1 MSSFGF
7 VSGRFGG
14 LKTEQTQNGKTIN
27 SFTVE
32 FHSPGKD
39 GQMIPQLV
47 SVKAFAQKAIEKLQ
61 DIPAGARV
69 ECQLAIGGRAGND
82 GRVWNDITLDYDK
95 VVMVGA
101 PKGQAAKPQQPAPR
115 QFPPEDRPAPKNTV
129 ADDGTVEGIPEDCPF

>member
-14 LKTEQTQNGKTIN
+14 LKTEQTQSGKSIS

-32 FHSPGKD
+32 FHTPGKD

-47 SVKAFAQKAIEKLQ
+47 SIKAFAQKAIEKLQ
-61 DIPAGARV
+61 DIPVGARV

-95 VVMVGA
+95 VVMVGT
-101 PKGQAAKPQQPAPR
+101 PKPPAKPQQR
-115 QFPPEDRPAPKNTV
+115 QFPPEDRPEPRNPINKN
-129 ADDGTVEGIPEDCPF
+129 GTVDGVENDPF